1 MERLIVLLAFVYF
14 FSPLSAQKSIEA
26 TADIKAVTVY
36 LQGAELSLRSNV
48 NVPAG
53 NSDIVFT
60 NLPQSVN
67 ASTIQVS
74 ANTDLTILSAVFQL
88 NYLNSKKENS
98 QVRMLKDSLDLLS
111 NQLKKVA
118 GQKIIVK
125 GQMDLL
131 NANKD
136 VSGQNTGLSMDQLTK
151 MYDFYATKM
160 NDLNNQQLDLEQKEK
175 KLNENYQRIQN
186 QLNELN
192 SKFNQPTGEVVV
204 SVSSKTSLQTTFQI
218 SFLLPDAGWS
228 PSYDIRSKDVH
239 SNVTLNY
246 KANVYQNSGT
256 DWNNVKVKLSTG
268 NPTVSATGPLITPWY
283 LDFYHP
289 VNAYKGDRNAPSQS
303 LSNMAMPEVK
313 SKAEEKDQ
321 DFEDVSSSGADF
333 TTVLQTQL
341 TAEFDI
347 SIPYDIPSDGK
358 PHLIAI
364 QDYDL
369 PATYHYYAVPKLDN
383 DAFLIADISSWEDL
397 NLLPGNANIFFE
409 GSYVGQSYLDPLST
423 KDTLPISLGRDK
435 SIVIKREKVKDFS
448 KEKVIG
454 DNKKQSFAYT
464 IAVKNTKKEPVD
476 IKIID
481 QYPISQ
487 QGKIEVTLDDGGGAT
502 LDPSIGKM
510 IWNLHLESNEEKKL
524 QFSFTVKYPKDQVI
538 QGL

>member
-1 MERLIVLLAFVYF
+1 
-14 FSPLSAQKSIEA
+14 
-26 TADIKAVTVY
+26 
-36 LQGAELSLRSNV
+36 
-48 NVPAG
+48 
-53 NSDIVFT
+53 
-60 NLPQSVN
+60 
-67 ASTIQVS
+67 
-74 ANTDLTILSAVFQL
+74 
-88 NYLNSKKENS
+88 
-98 QVRMLKDSLDLLS
+98 MLKDSLDLLS